1 MKVRADIAALLR
13 EGHSNTYIAK
23 VLGCHRTTVY
33 RARQALLMSPT
44 GPVPAMQR
52 LYAEALPTGRVADYR
67 PERMPTSK
75 AQAAA
80 NRARLLAALRE
91 DTPAC
96 RHLHAVDTRKA
107 A

>member
-1 MKVRADIAALLR
+1 MRVRADIAALLH
-13 EGHSNTYIAK
+13 EGHSNTYIAM

-33 RARQALLMSPT
+33 RARQALRMTPT

-52 LYAEALPTGRVADYR
+52 LYAEAFPTGRVAEYR
-67 PERMPTSK
+67 PARMPTSE

-80 NRARLLAALRE
+80 NRARLLAALRNE
-91 DTPAC
+91 
-96 RHLHAVDTRKA
+96 A